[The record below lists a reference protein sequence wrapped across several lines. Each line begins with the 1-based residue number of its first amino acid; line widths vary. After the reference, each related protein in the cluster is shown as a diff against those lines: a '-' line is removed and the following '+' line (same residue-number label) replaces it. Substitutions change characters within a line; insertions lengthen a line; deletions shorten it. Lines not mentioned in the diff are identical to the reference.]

1 MPIISPI
8 KRQDINSGPGYNQV
22 RDYANTP
29 EENRFQG
36 NNAEQNYPIVSNK
49 NDPGEGILDF
59 ENRRFSYNDLVRIT
73 NKFQNNI
80 GTGGFGSVYVGTLDD
95 RTQVAVKLRSDS
107 SSQGVKE
114 FLAEVNCNPTHSYHT
129 S

>member
-1 MPIISPI
+1 
-8 KRQDINSGPGYNQV
+8 
-22 RDYANTP
+22 
-29 EENRFQG
+29 
-36 NNAEQNYPIVSNK
+36 
-49 NDPGEGILDF
+49 LDF

-80 GTGGFGSVYVGTLDD
+80 GTGGFGSVYVGALDD

-114 FLAEVNCNPTHSYHT
+114 FLAEVNCYPTHSYLT